1 MKEKRTGFATRLGA
15 IAATVGSAV
24 GLGNIWRFPY
34 QAGDNGGGAYILVY
48 LLCVVLLGIP
58 IMMSE
63 FIIGRSTHKNM
74 KGAIQELTPGSPF
87 KIFSYFAVFGALL
100 ICGYYSVVCG
110 WVLEYLWNS
119 TSGNLLGHSPEQ
131 YENIFGSLVG
141 SPLRCVMWT
150 MLFLL
155 LNFAVLSRG
164 IQKGVERMANIMMP
178 LLFVLL
184 IVFCVNSLMLPGS
197 MKGMEFLFHPNFNA
211 LGWKGVV
218 DAMGQAFMSLSLG
231 VACLITYSSYFK
243 DDSSL
248 MKDAVT
254 ISSLDTLVAILA
266 GIVIF
271 PAVFSFGMKPNAGPK
286 LIFEILPTIF
296 QQMPG
301 GTIWA
306 VLFFLLLFFASI
318 TSTISLSEI
327 PITFMVDEY
336 KISRRKALIL
346 TGAQMTVIAVLSA
359 LSFSTL
365 GDVKLFGKNIFDF
378 LDYVGPNIFMLLG
391 GLVTAIYVGWILK
404 KDVIH
409 NQLTNGG
416 KYRSGFVEKYIIF
429 CLRFIAP
436 IAIIIIFLY
445 YTGLLPWI
453 VAHLENIV

>member
-34 QAGDNGGGAYILVY
+34 QAGENGGGAYILVY
-48 LLCVVLLGIP
+48 LICVVLLGIP

-63 FIIGRSTHKNM
+63 FIIGRSTHKSM

-87 KIFSYFAVFGALL
+87 KIFSYVGVLGALL

-110 WVLEYLWNS
+110 WVIEYLWNS
-119 TSGNLLGHSPEQ
+119 ADGTLLGHTPEQ
-131 YENIFGSLVG
+131 YSDMFESLVG
-141 SPLRCVMWT
+141 TPQRCVLWT
-150 MLFLL
+150 LLFLF
-155 LNFAVLSRG
+155 LNFLVLSRG

-178 LLFVLL
+178 LLFILL
-184 IVFCVNSLMLPGS
+184 IVFCINSLMLTGS
-197 MKGMEFLFHPNFNA
+197 MKGMDFLFNPKFEE

-231 VACLITYSSYFK
+231 VTCLITYSSYFK
-243 DDSSL
+243 DDSRL

-254 ISSLDTLVAILA
+254 ISALDTLVAILA

-271 PAVFSFGMKPNAGPK
+271 PAVFSFGLEPNAGPK

-301 GTIWA
+301 GMVWSI
-306 VLFFLLLFFASI
+306 LFFVLLFFASI

-336 KISRRKALIL
+336 KISRGKALII
-346 TGAQMTVIAVLSA
+346 TAVFMTIVAVLSA

-365 GDVKLFGKNIFDF
+365 SGVKLFEKNIFDF

-391 GLVTAIYVGWILK
+391 GLVTAIYVGWFLK
-404 KDVIH
+404 KEVIH

-416 KYRSGFVEKYIIF
+416 KYRSGFVQPYIIF

-445 YTGLLPWI
+445 YTG
-453 VAHLENIV
+453 VF

>member
-1 MKEKRTGFATRLGA
+1 MKEKRVGFATRIGA

-34 QAGDNGGGAYILVY
+34 QAGYNGGGAYILVY
-48 LLCVVLLGIP
+48 LLCIVLLGIP

-74 KGAIQELTPGSPF
+74 KGAVEQLTPGSPF
-87 KIFSYFAVFGALL
+87 KIFSYIGVLGALI

-110 WVLEYLWNS
+110 WVIEYLWS
-119 TSGNLLGHSPEQ
+119 SASGSLLEHDSE
-131 YENIFGSLVG
+131 EFSNIFGTFIA
-141 SPLRCVMWT
+141 SPDRCVIWT
-150 MLFLL
+150 VIFLI
-155 LNFAVLSRG
+155 LNFLVLSRG

-178 LLFVLL
+178 LLFALL

-197 MKGMEFLFHPNFNA
+197 TKGVDFLFNINFDK
-211 LGWKGVV
+211 LGWEGVV

-231 VACLITYSSYFK
+231 VTCLITYSSYFK
-243 DDSSL
+243 DDSNL

-271 PAVFSFGMKPNAGPK
+271 PAVFSFGLDPKAGPD
-286 LIFEILPTIF
+286 LIFITLPTIF

-306 VLFFLLLFFASI
+306 VLFFVLLFFASI

-336 KISRRKALIL
+336 KLSRRKAIVL
-346 TGAQMTVIAVLSA
+346 TAVQMGVIAVLSA

-365 GDVKLFGKNIFDF
+365 SNVTILGKNIFDF
-378 LDYVGPNIFMLLG
+378 LDFVGPNFFMLLG
-391 GLVTAIYVGWILK
+391 GLVTAVYVGWILK

-409 NQLTNGG
+409 SQLTNGG
-416 KYRSGFVEKYIIF
+416 VHRSRFVQPYITF
-429 CLRFIAP
+429 CLRYIAP
-436 IAIIIIFLY
+436 VAIVIIFLY
-445 YTGLLPWI
+445 YVGI
-453 VAHLENIV
+453 I

>member
-1 MKEKRTGFATRLGA
+1 MKEKRTGFATRMGA

-48 LLCVVLLGIP
+48 LICVVLLGIP

-63 FIIGRSTHKNM
+63 FIIGRSTHKSM

-87 KIFSYFAVFGALL
+87 KIFSYFGVLGALL

-110 WVLEYLWNS
+110 WVIEYFINS
-119 TSGNLLGHSPEQ
+119 SEGLLLGHTPEQ
-131 YENIFGSLVG
+131 YSEIFGSLVG
-141 SPLRCVMWT
+141 APQRCVFWT
-150 MLFLL
+150 LLFLF

-184 IVFCVNSLMLPGS
+184 IVFCINSLLLPGS
-197 MKGMEFLFHPNFNA
+197 SKGLDFLFNPKFED
-211 LGWKGVV
+211 LTWKGVI

-231 VACLITYSSYFK
+231 VTCLITYSSYFK
-243 DDSSL
+243 DDSRL
-248 MKDAVT
+248 IKDALT

-271 PAVFSFGMKPNAGPK
+271 PAVFSFGLEPNAGPK

-301 GTIWA
+301 GNIWA

-327 PITFMVDEY
+327 PITFMIDEY
-336 KISRRKALIL
+336 KISRRKALVI
-346 TGAQMTVIAVLSA
+346 TVVQMNIIAVISA

-365 GDVKLFGKNIFDF
+365 SDFTIFGKNIFDF

-391 GLVTAIYVGWILK
+391 GLVTAVYVGWVLK
-404 KDVIH
+404 KDVIY

-416 KYRSGFVEKYIIF
+416 KYRSSFVQPYIIF
-429 CLRFIAP
+429 CLRYIAP
-436 IAIIIIFLY
+436 VAIVLIFLY
-445 YTGLLPWI
+445 YVGLI
-453 VAHLENIV
+453 

>member
-1 MKEKRTGFATRLGA
+1 MKEKRTGFATRMGA

-48 LLCVVLLGIP
+48 LICVVLLGIP

-63 FIIGRSTHKNM
+63 FIIGRSTHKSM

-87 KIFSYFAVFGALL
+87 KIFSYFGVLGALL

-110 WVLEYLWNS
+110 WVIEYFINS
-119 TSGNLLGHSPEQ
+119 SEGLLLGHTPEQ
-131 YENIFGSLVG
+131 YSEIFGSLVG
-141 SPLRCVMWT
+141 APQRCVFWT
-150 MLFLL
+150 LLFLF

-184 IVFCVNSLMLPGS
+184 IVFCINSLLLPGS
-197 MKGMEFLFHPNFNA
+197 SKGLDFLFNPKFED
-211 LGWKGVV
+211 LTWKGVI

-231 VACLITYSSYFK
+231 VTCLITYSSYFK
-243 DDSSL
+243 DDSRL
-248 MKDAVT
+248 IKDALT

-271 PAVFSFGMKPNAGPK
+271 PAVFSFGLEPNAGPK

-301 GTIWA
+301 GNIWA

-327 PITFMVDEY
+327 PITFMIDEY
-336 KISRRKALIL
+336 KISRRKALVI
-346 TGAQMTVIAVLSA
+346 TVVQMNIIAVISA

-365 GDVKLFGKNIFDF
+365 SDFTIFGKNIFDF

-391 GLVTAIYVGWILK
+391 GLVTAVYVGWVLK

-416 KYRSGFVEKYIIF
+416 KYRSSFVQPYIIF
-429 CLRFIAP
+429 CLRYIAP
-436 IAIIIIFLY
+436 VAIVLIFLY
-445 YTGLLPWI
+445 YVGLI
-453 VAHLENIV
+453 

>member
-63 FIIGRSTHKNM
+63 FIIGRSTHKSM
-74 KGAIQELTPGSPF
+74 KGAVQELTPGSPF
-87 KIFSYFAVFGALL
+87 KIFSYVGVLGALL

-110 WVLEYLWNS
+110 WVIEYLWNS
-119 TSGNLLGHSPEQ
+119 ADGSLLGHTPEQ
-131 YENIFGSLVG
+131 YGDMFGALVG
-141 SPLRCVMWT
+141 TPQRCVLWT
-150 MLFLL
+150 LLFLL
-155 LNFAVLSRG
+155 LNFLVLSRG

-178 LLFVLL
+178 LLFILL
-184 IVFCVNSLMLPGS
+184 IVFCVNSLLLPGS
-197 MKGMEFLFHPNFNA
+197 MKGMDFLFNPKFED

-231 VACLITYSSYFK
+231 VTCLITYSSYFN
-243 DDSSL
+243 DDSRL

-254 ISSLDTLVAILA
+254 ISALDTLVAILS

-271 PAVFSFGMKPNAGPK
+271 PAVFSFGLEPNAGPK

-301 GTIWA
+301 GVIWS
-306 VLFFLLLFFASI
+306 VLFFVLLFFASI

-327 PITFMVDEY
+327 PITFMIDEY
-336 KISRRKALIL
+336 KMSRVKALIITAVL
-346 TGAQMTVIAVLSA
+346 MTTVAVLSA

-365 GDVKLFGKNIFDF
+365 SDVKLFGKNIFDF

-391 GLVTAIYVGWILK
+391 GLVTAIYVGCFLK
-404 KDVIH
+404 KEIIH

-416 KYRSGFVEKYIIF
+416 KYRSSFVQPYIIF

-436 IAIIIIFLY
+436 VAIIIIFLY
-445 YTGLLPWI
+445 YTGI
-453 VAHLENIV
+453 F

>member
-1 MKEKRTGFATRLGA
+1 MKEKRTGFATRMGA

-48 LLCVVLLGIP
+48 LICVVLLGIP

-63 FIIGRSTHKNM
+63 FIIGRSTHKSM

-87 KIFSYFAVFGALL
+87 KIFSYFGVLGALL

-110 WVLEYLWNS
+110 WVIEYFINS
-119 TSGNLLGHSPEQ
+119 SEGLLLGHTPEQ
-131 YENIFGSLVG
+131 YSEIFSSLVG
-141 SPLRCVMWT
+141 APQRCVFWT
-150 MLFLL
+150 LLFLF

-184 IVFCVNSLMLPGS
+184 IVFCINSLLLPGS
-197 MKGMEFLFHPNFNA
+197 SKGLDFLFNPKFED
-211 LGWKGVV
+211 LTWKGVI

-231 VACLITYSSYFK
+231 VTCLITYSSYFK
-243 DDSSL
+243 DDSRL
-248 MKDAVT
+248 IKDALT

-271 PAVFSFGMKPNAGPK
+271 PAVFSFGLEPNAGPK

-301 GTIWA
+301 GNIWA

-327 PITFMVDEY
+327 PITFMIDEY
-336 KISRRKALIL
+336 KISRRKALFL
-346 TGAQMTVIAVLSA
+346 TAVLMNIIAVLSA

-365 GDVKLFGKNIFDF
+365 SDFTIFGKNIFDF

-391 GLVTAIYVGWILK
+391 GLVTAVYVGWVLK

-416 KYRSGFVEKYIIF
+416 KYRSSFVQPYIIF
-429 CLRFIAP
+429 CLRYIAP
-436 IAIIIIFLY
+436 VAIVLIFLY
-445 YTGLLPWI
+445 YVGLI
-453 VAHLENIV
+453 

>member
-1 MKEKRTGFATRLGA
+1 MKEKRIGFATRMGA

-34 QAGDNGGGAYILVY
+34 QAGVNGGGAYILVY
-48 LLCVVLLGIP
+48 LLCIVLLGIP

-74 KGAIQELTPGSPF
+74 KGAIEQLTPGSPF
-87 KIFSYFAVFGALL
+87 KIFSYIGVLGALL

-110 WVLEYLWNS
+110 WVIEYLWS
-119 TSGNLLGHSPEQ
+119 SVSGSLLESNPEQ
-131 YENIFGSLVG
+131 FPQIFTTFIG
-141 SPLRCVMWT
+141 SPDRCVMWT
-150 MLFLL
+150 LLFLA
-155 LNFAVLSRG
+155 LNFLVLSRG

-178 LLFVLL
+178 LLFALL
-184 IVFCVNSLMLPGS
+184 IVFCVNSLLMPDS
-197 MKGMEFLFHPNFNA
+197 TKGLSFLFNINFDK

-231 VACLITYSSYFK
+231 VTCLITYSSYFK
-243 DDSSL
+243 DDNNL

-254 ISSLDTLVAILA
+254 ISTLDTLVAILA

-271 PAVFSFGMKPNAGPK
+271 PAVFSFGLDPQAGPD
-286 LIFEILPTIF
+286 LIFITLPTIF

-306 VLFFLLLFFASI
+306 TLFFILLFFASI

-327 PITFMVDEY
+327 PITFLIDEY
-336 KISRRKALIL
+336 KFSRGKAIIL
-346 TGAQMTVIAVLSA
+346 TAVLMTVVAVLSA

-365 GDVKLFGKNIFDF
+365 GDVTIAGKNIFDF
-378 LDYVGPNIFMLLG
+378 LDFVGPNFFMLLG
-391 GLVTAIYVGWILK
+391 GLVTAVYVGWIIK

-409 NQLTNGG
+409 DQLTNGG
-416 KYRSGFVEKYIIF
+416 MHRSRFVQPYITI
-429 CLRFIAP
+429 CLRFISP
-436 IAIIIIFLY
+436 VAIIIIFLY
-445 YTGLLPWI
+445 YVGLI
-453 VAHLENIV
+453 

>member
-1 MKEKRTGFATRLGA
+1 MKEKRTGFATRMGA

-48 LLCVVLLGIP
+48 LICVVLLGIP

-63 FIIGRSTHKNM
+63 FIIGRSTHKSM

-87 KIFSYFAVFGALL
+87 KIFSYFGVLGALL

-110 WVLEYLWNS
+110 WVIEYFINS
-119 TSGNLLGHSPEQ
+119 SEGLLLGHTPEQ
-131 YENIFGSLVG
+131 YSEIFGSLVG
-141 SPLRCVMWT
+141 APQRCVFWT
-150 MLFLL
+150 LLFLF

-184 IVFCVNSLMLPGS
+184 IVFCVNSLLLPGS
-197 MKGMEFLFHPNFNA
+197 SKGLDFLFNPKFED
-211 LGWKGVV
+211 LSWKGVI

-231 VACLITYSSYFK
+231 VTCLITYSSYFK
-243 DDSSL
+243 DDSRL
-248 MKDAVT
+248 IKDALT

-271 PAVFSFGMKPNAGPK
+271 PAVFSFGLEPNAGPK

-301 GTIWA
+301 GNIWA

-327 PITFMVDEY
+327 PITFMIDEY
-336 KISRRKALIL
+336 KISRRKALFI
-346 TGAQMTVIAVLSA
+346 TAVQMNIIAVLSA

-365 GDVKLFGKNIFDF
+365 SDFTIFGKNIFDF

-391 GLVTAIYVGWILK
+391 GLVTAVYVGWVLK

-416 KYRSGFVEKYIIF
+416 KYRSSFVQPYIIF
-429 CLRFIAP
+429 CLRYIAP
-436 IAIIIIFLY
+436 VAIVLIFLY
-445 YTGLLPWI
+445 YVGLI
-453 VAHLENIV
+453 

>member
-1 MKEKRTGFATRLGA
+1 MKEKRTGFATRMGA

-48 LLCVVLLGIP
+48 LICVVLLGIP

-63 FIIGRSTHKNM
+63 FIIGRSTHKSM

-87 KIFSYFAVFGALL
+87 KIFSYFGVLGALL

-110 WVLEYLWNS
+110 WVIEYFINS
-119 TSGNLLGHSPEQ
+119 SEGLLLGHTPEQ
-131 YENIFGSLVG
+131 YSEIFGSLVG
-141 SPLRCVMWT
+141 APQRCVFWT
-150 MLFLL
+150 LLFLF

-184 IVFCVNSLMLPGS
+184 IVFCINSLLLPGS
-197 MKGMEFLFHPNFNA
+197 SKGLDFLFNPKFED
-211 LGWKGVV
+211 LTWKGVI

-231 VACLITYSSYFK
+231 VTCLITYSSYFK
-243 DDSSL
+243 DDSRL
-248 MKDAVT
+248 IKDALT

-271 PAVFSFGMKPNAGPK
+271 PAVFSFGLEPNTGPK

-301 GTIWA
+301 GNIWA

-327 PITFMVDEY
+327 PITFMIDEY
-336 KISRRKALIL
+336 KISRRKALVI
-346 TGAQMTVIAVLSA
+346 TVVQMSIIAVLSA

-365 GDVKLFGKNIFDF
+365 SDFTIFGKNIFDF

-391 GLVTAIYVGWILK
+391 GLVTAVYVGWVLK

-416 KYRSGFVEKYIIF
+416 KYRSSFVQPYIIF
-429 CLRFIAP
+429 CLRYIAP
-436 IAIIIIFLY
+436 VAIVLIFLY
-445 YTGLLPWI
+445 YVGLI
-453 VAHLENIV
+453 

>member
-1 MKEKRTGFATRLGA
+1 MKEKRTGFTTRLGA

-34 QAGDNGGGAYILVY
+34 QAGENGGGAYILVY
-48 LLCVVLLGIP
+48 LICVILLGVP

-63 FIIGRSTHKNM
+63 FVIGRSTHKSM
-74 KGAIQELTPGSPF
+74 KGAVEELTPGSPF
-87 KIFSYFAVFGALL
+87 KIFAYVGVLGALL

-110 WVLEYLWNS
+110 WVVEYLWNS
-119 TSGNLLGHSPEQ
+119 ADGTLLGHTPDQ
-131 YENIFGSLVG
+131 YSDIFTTFVG
-141 SPLRCVMWT
+141 TPQRCVLWT
-150 MLFLL
+150 LLFLF
-155 LNFAVLSRG
+155 LNFLVLSRG
-164 IQKGVERMANIMMP
+164 IKNGVERIANIMMP

-184 IVFCVNSLMLPGS
+184 IVFCVNSLLLPGS
-197 MKGMEFLFHPNFNA
+197 LKGLDFLFNIKFEA

-231 VACLITYSSYFK
+231 VTCLITYSSYFK
-243 DDSSL
+243 DDSNL

-254 ISSLDTLVAILA
+254 ISALDTLVAILS

-271 PAVFSFGMKPNAGPK
+271 PAVFSFGLEPGAGPK

-306 VLFFLLLFFASI
+306 VLFFVLLFFASI

-327 PITFMVDEY
+327 PITFMIDEY
-336 KISRRKALIL
+336 KISRGKALII
-346 TGAQMTVIAVLSA
+346 TAVLMTAVAVVSA

-365 GDVKLFGKNIFDF
+365 SDFTIFGKNIFDF
-378 LDYVGPNIFMLLG
+378 LDYVGPNFFMLLG

-404 KDVIH
+404 KDVVH

-416 KYRSGFVEKYIIF
+416 THRSRFVQPYIIF

-436 IAIIIIFLY
+436 VAIVIIFLY
-445 YTGLLPWI
+445 YVGI
-453 VAHLENIV
+453 F

>member
-1 MKEKRTGFATRLGA
+1 MKERRTGFATRLGA

-48 LLCVVLLGIP
+48 LICVVLLGIP

-63 FIIGRSTHKNM
+63 FIIGRSTHKSM

-87 KIFSYFAVFGALL
+87 KIFSYIGVLGALL

-119 TSGNLLGHSPEQ
+119 ASGDLLGNTPEQ
-131 YENIFGSLVG
+131 YSNMFETLVG
-141 SPLRCVMWT
+141 SPERCVLWT
-150 MLFLL
+150 LLFLF
-155 LNFAVLSRG
+155 LNFAILSRG
-164 IQKGVERMANIMMP
+164 IQKGVERMSNIMMP

-184 IVFCVNSLMLPGS
+184 IVFCVNSLLLPGS
-197 MKGMEFLFHPNFNA
+197 TKGLDFLFNPKFED
-211 LGWKGVV
+211 LGWEGVV

-231 VACLITYSSYFK
+231 VTCLITYSSYFK
-243 DDSSL
+243 DDSRL

-254 ISSLDTLVAILA
+254 ISALDTLVAILS

-271 PAVFSFGMKPNAGPK
+271 PAVFSFGIEPNAGPK

-296 QQMPG
+296 QQMSG

-336 KISRRKALIL
+336 KFSRRKALIL

-391 GLVTAIYVGWILK
+391 GLVTAIYVGWFLK
-404 KDVIH
+404 KSVIH
-409 NQLTNGG
+409 DQLTNGG
-416 KYRSGFVEKYIIF
+416 KFRSSFVQPYIIF
-429 CLRFIAP
+429 CLRYIAP

-445 YTGLLPWI
+445 YTGIFKYLKLL
-453 VAHLENIV
+453 